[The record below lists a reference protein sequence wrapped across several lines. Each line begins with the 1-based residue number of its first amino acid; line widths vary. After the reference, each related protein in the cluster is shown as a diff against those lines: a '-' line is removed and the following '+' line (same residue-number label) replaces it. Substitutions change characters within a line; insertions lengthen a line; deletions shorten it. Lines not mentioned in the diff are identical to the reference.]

1 MSFEEIRLL
10 SVEQYFL
17 FCALGQIKELERRRD
32 FMIACLTPNAE
43 KPGLDVKH
51 ISNLIS
57 KLEVGE
63 SFNDEEFIDTQLDA
77 TLGNAISVE
86 SDSALE
92 SLGFERA

>member
-1 MSFEEIRLL
+1 
-10 SVEQYFL
+10 
-17 FCALGQIKELERRRD
+17 
-32 FMIACLTPNAE
+32 MIACLTPNAE